1 MRRYYKDSPKSNGQ
15 VERANAE
22 VLQGLRTT
30 TFNRLE
36 GCGKNWVDQVPSV
49 LWFVQTTTTRSTGEN
64 LFSLVYRAEAVL
76 PTELKDGSPRIS
88 TYDNHKYAEE
98 RFDDV
103 DFLEEIC
110 SLAIVRS
117 AHYLQ
122 GLRRYHGWH
131 IRSRELHPGDL
142 VLRRKQHSSDHK
154 LSPKWEE
161 PYRVMH
167 VFRPGCV
174 SL

>member
-1 MRRYYKDSPKSNGQ
+1 M
-15 VERANAE
+15 
-22 VLQGLRTT
+22 
-30 TFNRLE
+30 
-36 GCGKNWVDQVPSV
+36 
-49 LWFVQTTTTRSTGEN
+49 RSTGEN

-110 SLAIVRS
+110 SRAIVRS

-131 IRSRELHPGDL
+131 VRSRELHPGDL

-154 LSPKWEE
+154 LSPKWEK
-161 PYRVMH
+161 PYRVTH

-174 SL
+174 SLQNKDGILSRTRRTSSISENSILELPTLEVSHVTANYENANVE